1 MARKRLNSVIG
12 IDIGSQSIKVAEIR
26 RSGNDNAVSALGI
39 TATPP
44 GTVDHTG
51 VYDTDL
57 IGAAIKGLCA
67 ETGATSKDVVI
78 SVAGQASILVRTLE
92 VPRMN
97 PSELKAHMDWEI
109 SRNIPFAE
117 STVMSDYRTVPGQ
130 DPGSAN
136 MDVVMAIAPQTAVD
150 TLMGICKKAG
160 KVAHALDVE
169 PLAIARVLANGYA
182 GDIAGQ
188 TVCVVEMGSKTTAI
202 NIYKDGQLLLPRQ
215 VPVGGD
221 QFTSSLSSSLGMSNE
236 DSEAVKR
243 DKVVVPTNPAP
254 PAVPGMFNATDTFQ
268 AYNPFAED
276 APPAMD
282 YSAPADEPQYAEP
295 QYSEPQYTEPS
306 YQASD
311 SAGDFSPPDYSSDL
325 PDADVPPAYS
335 SPFDDTPAY
344 APEPSLVPAASSDDD
359 RYFGAIAVDVD
370 EFVAEVRRSID
381 YFRSKGGDVNRI
393 YVCGGGIRLKGL
405 GELIEQAIGLPTEVL
420 DPFRNMS
427 ISARKLAPGVLEEHR
442 SEFTIAVGNALH
454 ISFD

>member
-26 RSGNDNAVSALGI
+26 RSGNDNAISALGI

-57 IGAAIKGLCA
+57 IGASIKGLCA
-67 ETGATSKDVVI
+67 EAGATAKDVVI

-97 PSELKAHMDWEI
+97 PNELKQHMDWEI

-117 STVMSDYRTVPGQ
+117 STVMSDFRTVPGQ

-169 PLAIARVLANGYA
+169 PLAIARVLASGYA
-182 GDIAGQ
+182 GDVAGQ
-188 TVCVVEMGSKTTAI
+188 TVCVVEMGCKTTSI

-221 QFTSSLSSSLGMSNE
+221 QFTSSIASSMGMSTE
-236 DSEAVKR
+236 DSEAIKR

-254 PAVPGMFNATDTFQ
+254 PAVPGMFNATDSFQ

-276 APPAMD
+276 AAPAMD
-282 YSAPADEPQYAEP
+282 YSAPAEEPMYA
-295 QYSEPQYTEPS
+295 EPQYTEPA
-306 YQASD
+306 YQATD
-311 SAGDFSPPDYSSDL
+311 SAGDFSPPDYSGDL

-335 SPFDDTPAY
+335 SPFDETPAY
-344 APEPSLVPAASSDDD
+344 ADEPALVPATSAEED
-359 RYFGAIAVDVD
+359 RYFGAIAMDVD

-405 GELIEQAIGLPTEVL
+405 SELIQQAVGLPTEVL

-454 ISFD
+454 IAFD